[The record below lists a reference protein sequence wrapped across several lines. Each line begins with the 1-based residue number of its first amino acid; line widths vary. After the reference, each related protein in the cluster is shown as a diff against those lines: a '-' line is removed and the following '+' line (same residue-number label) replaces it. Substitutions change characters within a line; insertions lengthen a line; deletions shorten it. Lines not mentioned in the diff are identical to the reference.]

1 MRADDLKLLGLPA
14 GCSADAI
21 RKAYRKRAME
31 LHPDTSPDPTAGEQ
45 FQALVAAY
53 ERLLANNYPPDLHRP
68 IAAAHR
74 SATYRAAQ
82 QKKQEQHTPRQ
93 LFWRKTGS
101 VVYRIFT
108 PVLFLILLV
117 LTPFWLMLIPVV
129 PWYLERKR
137 RKASAMQS

>member
-31 LHPDTSPDPTAGEQ
+31 LHPDTSPDPTAAEQ

-53 ERLLANNYPPDLHRP
+53 ERLLANDYAPDLHHP

-74 SATYRAAQ
+74 SATYRAA
-82 QKKQEQHTPRQ
+82 KQRAQAQLTPRQ

-101 VVYRIFT
+101 IVYRIFT

-117 LTPFWLMLIPVV
+117 LTPLWLMLIPVV

-137 RKASAMQS
+137 NKTNQ